1 VPGSAGASSAPGA
14 TAGSG
19 AGSGAGFTDLATALV
34 LPLAAAPDHPK
45 VPRHLGVVAG
55 LSAGGAADGGS
66 RGVTAGWGVDDS
78 PVGLAGAAGTEACRV
93 AAAYRADGDSS
104 LAGFGA
110 DKLVV
115 VWVAAR
121 RRLTVARTGRFAADL
136 LIWSEGGYLAFGT
149 EPAHLLA
156 LFRAPLGPGALGPAR
171 SEAGHRL
178 ARARRLAA
186 GDRVSVTAAR
196 RPRRAHRSGLR
207 VVGWPLRAASA
218 PASAPPSAPE
228 PVPAPAAALA
238 PAPTPTVM
246 SAPAPSPAL
255 VPSPALAPG
264 PALALAPVPT
274 AAPESRDHGDG

>member
-1 VPGSAGASSAPGA
+1 VLPPAVLPPAVPPPAVLPPAVLPPAVPPPVVQRWLGAVPGSAG
-14 TAGSG
+14 
-19 AGSGAGFTDLATALV
+19 
-34 LPLAAAPDHPK
+34 
-45 VPRHLGVVAG
+45 
-55 LSAGGAADGGS
+55 
-66 RGVTAGWGVDDS
+66 

-93 AAAYRADGDSS
+93 AAAYRANGDSS

-156 LFRAPLGPGALGPAR
+156 LFRAPLGPAALGPAR
-171 SEAGHRL
+171 SEAGHRP

-207 VVGWPLRAASA
+207 VVGWPLRAVSA
-218 PASAPPSAPE
+218 PASASPSAPE
-228 PVPAPAAALA
+228 PAPGPEPAPAPAATLA
-238 PAPTPTVM
+238 PAPTRTVM
-246 SAPAPSPAL
+246 SALA
-255 VPSPALAPG
+255 PSPALAPG